1 MADSNTQANWRIE
14 QDADGVAWLCFDK
27 AGASANVLS
36 TAVMLELSERL
47 KEVAAMRPKGLVIYS
62 GKKSGFI
69 AGADIKEI
77 KDLRVQEE
85 AYRMARGGQLIF
97 EQIEKLSCP
106 SAALI
111 NGYCLGG
118 GLELSLA
125 CTYRVG
131 VDDDKLALGLPEVKI
146 GVHPGFGGSV
156 RSVRLVGVLPAMGF
170 MLSGRNVR
178 GKEALKIG
186 LVDKLVKEADARDAA
201 KRLVLAGA
209 PKKSAPFVQKLLGSA
224 PLRPFIANILVKQ
237 VQAAKVRRDHYPAPY
252 AVIDL
257 WKKYAAGESQFEAEA
272 RSFGHMLELDVSHN
286 LMRVFLLQD
295 RLKSLGKKSD
305 LALKHVH
312 VIGAGTMGGDIAAW
326 CALRGFE
333 VTLQD
338 REEKY
343 IQPALGRAR
352 KLFEKKLK
360 GAEVDAATARLKMD
374 VAGDGAKDAQ
384 VAIEAIFED
393 VDAKQTLYKK
403 LDAVMGPDEVLA
415 TNTSSIRLETL
426 RTVLKQPTRLVG
438 LHFFNPVAKMP
449 LVEVIHAEDTPKEVV
464 AKALAFARH
473 IDKLAVP
480 VKSAPGFLVNRI
492 LMPYMMEAMLA
503 ADDGVALEA
512 IDQAA
517 LDFGMPMGPAELAD
531 TVGLDVSLSVAKVFA
546 KEFDK
551 KIPAS
556 LVKLVEAK
564 KLGRKTGEGFYKYA
578 DGKPVKDKSKARGAT
593 QDLQD
598 RLILPMLNEAVA
610 VLREG
615 IVADADL
622 LDAGVIFGTGFAP
635 FRGGPINY
643 IRAAGAA
650 KVEAR
655 LGQLAEVHGPRFKP
669 DVGWSAAALKEP
681 KA

>member
-1 MADSNTQANWRIE
+1 MSDSNIQANWRIE
-14 QDADGVAWLCFDK
+14 QDADGVVWLCFDK

-36 TAVMLELSERL
+36 SPVMFELSDKL
-47 KEVAAMRPKGLVIYS
+47 KQIAQMKPKGLVIWS
-62 GKKSGFI
+62 AKKTGFI

-77 KDLRVQEE
+77 KDLRTHDE
-85 AYRMARGGQLIF
+85 AFRVTRGGQQIV
-97 EQIEKLSCP
+97 EQIEKLPCP

-111 NGYCLGG
+111 NGFCLGG
-118 GLELSLA
+118 GLELALA

-131 VDDDKLALGLPEVKI
+131 VDDEKLALGLPEVKI
-146 GVHPGFGGSV
+146 GVHPGFGGTV
-156 RSVRLVGVLPAMGF
+156 RSVRLVGVLPAMSF

-178 GKEALKIG
+178 GKEAIRIG
-186 LVDKLVKEADARDAA
+186 LIDKLVKEDMARPTAA
-201 KRLVLAGA
+201 RLVLKGT
-209 PKKSAPFVQKLLGSA
+209 PKKSAPALQKLLGF
-224 PLRPFIANILVKQ
+224 PLFRPLIANVLVKQ
-237 VQAAKVRRDHYPAPY
+237 IQAAKVRRDHYPAPY
-252 AVIDL
+252 AVVDL
-257 WKKYAAGESQFEAEA
+257 WKQYDASEAQYEAEA
-272 RSFGHMLELDVSHN
+272 HSFAKMMELDVSHN

-295 RLKSLGKKSD
+295 RLKSLGKRSD
-305 LALKHVH
+305 LDLKHVH

-326 CALRGFE
+326 CALRGFT

-343 IQPALGRAR
+343 IQPAMGRAR

-360 GAEVDAATARLKMD
+360 GAAVQQATDRLKMD
-374 VAGDGAKDAQ
+374 VAGAGAKDAQ

-393 VDAKQTLYKK
+393 VNAKQELYKK
-403 LDAVMGPDEVLA
+403 LDAMMGPGEVLA

-426 RTVLKQPTRLVG
+426 RTVLKDPKRLVG

-449 LVEVIHAEDTPKEVV
+449 LVEVIHAEDTPKDVV
-464 AKALAFARH
+464 AKALAFTRH

-503 ADDGVALEA
+503 HDDGVSLEA
-512 IDQAA
+512 IDKAA
-517 LDFGMPMGPAELAD
+517 LDYGMPMGPAELAD

-546 KEFDK
+546 KEFNK
-551 KIPAS
+551 KIPDS

-564 KLGRKTGEGFYKYA
+564 RLGRKTNEGFYKYV
-578 DGKPVKDKSKARGAT
+578 DGKPQKDKSKAGT
-593 QDLQD
+593 TDQDLQD

-635 FRGGPINY
+635 FRGGPVNY
-643 IRAAGAA
+643 IRAAGADA
-650 KVEAR
+650 LLAR
-655 LGQLAEVHGPRFKP
+655 LEQQAQKHGERFKP
-669 DVGWSAAALKEP
+669 DAGWGAAALREA

>member
-1 MADSNTQANWRIE
+1 MADSNTQANWRLE

-27 AGASANVLS
+27 AGASTNVLS
-36 TAVMLELSERL
+36 TTVMLELSEML
-47 KEVAAMRPKGLVIYS
+47 KQVAVQKPKGLVIYS
-62 GKKSGFI
+62 AKKNGFI

-97 EQIEKLSCP
+97 DQIEKLPCP
-106 SAALI
+106 SVALI
-111 NGYCLGG
+111 HGFCLGG
-118 GLELSLA
+118 GLELSMA

-131 VDDDKLALGLPEVKI
+131 IDTDALALGLPEVKI

-156 RSVRLVGVLPAMGF
+156 RSVRICGVLPAMSF

-186 LVDKLVKEADARDAA
+186 LVDKLVKEDMARPDAA
-201 KRLVLAGA
+201 RLVLGGR
-209 PKKSAPFVQKLLGSA
+209 PKKAASFVQKLLGLA
-224 PLRPFIANILVKQ
+224 PLRPFIASMLVKQ
-237 VQAAKVRRDHYPAPY
+237 VKAAKVRRDHYPAPY

-257 WKKYAAGESQFEAEA
+257 WKKYAATEPQFEAEA
-272 RSFGHMLELDVSHN
+272 RSFGHMLELDVSHS

-305 LALKHVH
+305 LDLKHVH

-326 CALRGFE
+326 CALRGYE

-360 GAEVDAATARLKMD
+360 GAEVDKATARLKMD

-393 VDAKQTLYKK
+393 VDAKQALYKK
-403 LDAVMGPDEVLA
+403 LDAVMGPGEVLA

-426 RTVLKQPTRLVG
+426 RTVLKEPTRLVG

-449 LVEVIHAEDTPKEVV
+449 LVEVIHSEDTPKEVI
-464 AKALAFARH
+464 AKALAFTRH

-503 ADDGVALEA
+503 HDDGVALEA

-551 KIPAS
+551 KIPES

-564 KLGRKTGEGFYKYA
+564 KLGRKTNEGFYKYA
-578 DGKPVKDKSKARGAT
+578 DGKPVKDRSKAQGAT

-615 IVADADL
+615 VVADTEL

-643 IRAAGAA
+643 IRATG
-650 KVEAR
+650 VDR
-655 LGQLAEVHGPRFKP
+655 LKTRLKELAQKHGPRFQP
-669 DVGWSAAALKEP
+669 DAGWAAAALKEP

>member
-1 MADSNTQANWRIE
+1 MADSNPNWRFE
-14 QDADGVAWLCFDK
+14 QDADGVVWLCFDK

-36 TAVMLELSERL
+36 SAVMYELSDKL
-47 KEVAAMRPKGLVIYS
+47 KQIAALKPKGLVIYS

-77 KDLRVQEE
+77 KDLRIHDE
-85 AYRMARGGQLIF
+85 AFRVTRGGQQIV

-111 NGYCLGG
+111 NGFCLGG
-118 GLELSLA
+118 GLELAMS

-146 GVHPGFGGSV
+146 GVHPGFGGTV
-156 RSVRLVGVLPAMGF
+156 RSVRICGVLPAMSF

-186 LVDKLVKEADARDAA
+186 LIDRLAKEDMARPTAS
-201 KRLVLAGA
+201 RLVLKGQ
-209 PKKSAPFVQKLLGSA
+209 PKKTAPFIQKLLGSA
-224 PLRPFIANILVKQ
+224 LLRPIIANVLVKQ
-237 VQAAKVRRDHYPAPY
+237 VKAAKIRRDHYPAPY

-257 WKKYAAGESQFEAEA
+257 WKKYAASEAQFEAEA
-272 RSFGHMLELDVSHN
+272 HSFAKMMELDVSHN

-312 VIGAGTMGGDIAAW
+312 VVGAGTMGGDIAAW
-326 CALRGFE
+326 CALRGFT

-343 IQPALGRAR
+343 VLPALGRAR
-352 KLFEKKLK
+352 KLFEKKLR
-360 GAEVDAATARLKMD
+360 GSEVDAATARLKMD
-374 VAGDGAKDAQ
+374 VAGAGAKDAQ

-393 VDAKQTLYKK
+393 VNAKQDLYKK

-449 LVEVIHAEDTPKEVV
+449 LVEVIHADDTPKEVV

-503 ADDGVALEA
+503 HDDGIALEA
-512 IDQAA
+512 IDKAA

-546 KEFDK
+546 KEFNK
-551 KIPAS
+551 KIPDS

-564 KLGRKTGEGFYKYA
+564 KFGRKTNEGYYTYV
-578 DGKPVKDKSKARGAT
+578 DGKPQKDQSKAGPT
-593 QDLQD
+593 DPDLQD

-610 VLREG
+610 VLREQ
-615 IVADADL
+615 IVADAEL

-635 FRGGPINY
+635 FRGGPVNY
-643 IRAAGAA
+643 IRSVGVDALRS
-650 KVEAR
+650 R
-655 LGQLAEVHGPRFKP
+655 LVKQAQKHGDRFKA
-669 DVGWSAAALKEP
+669 DAGWNAPTLKEP

>member
-1 MADSNTQANWRIE
+1 MPENNTQANWRYE
-14 QDADGVAWLCFDK
+14 QDADGVVWLCFDK

-36 TAVMLELSERL
+36 SAVMYELSDKL
-47 KEVAAMRPKGLVIYS
+47 KQITQMRPKGLVIHS
-62 GKKSGFI
+62 AKKTGFI

-77 KDLRVQEE
+77 KDLRTHDE
-85 AYRMARGGQLIF
+85 AFGLTRGGQQIV
-97 EQIEKLSCP
+97 EQLEKLPCP

-111 NGYCLGG
+111 NGFCLGG

-146 GVHPGFGGSV
+146 GVHPGFGGTV
-156 RSVRLVGVLPAMGF
+156 RSVRLVGVLPAMSF
-170 MLSGRNVR
+170 MLSGRSVR
-178 GKEALKIG
+178 GREALKIG
-186 LVDKLVKEADARDAA
+186 LIDKLVKEDMGRPTAA
-201 KRLVLAGA
+201 RLVLNGA
-209 PKKSAPFVQKLLGSA
+209 PKRQPPFIQRLLGSA
-224 PLRPFIANILVKQ
+224 LLRPIIANVLVKQ
-237 VQAAKVRRDHYPAPY
+237 VKAAKVRRDHYPAPY

-257 WKKYAAGESQFEAEA
+257 WKKYAAGEAQYEAEA
-272 RSFGHMLELDVSHN
+272 HSFAKMMELDVSHN

-295 RLKSLGKKSD
+295 RLKSLGRKSD

-326 CALRGFE
+326 CALRGFT

-343 IQPALGRAR
+343 IQPAMGRAR

-360 GAEVDAATARLKMD
+360 GAEVAAATARLKMD
-374 VAGDGAKDAQ
+374 VAGAGAKDAQ

-393 VDAKQTLYKK
+393 VNAKQDLYKK
-403 LDAVMGPDEVLA
+403 LDAVMGSDEVLA

-449 LVEVIHAEDTPKEVV
+449 LVEVIHADDTPKEVV

-503 ADDGVALEA
+503 HDDGISLEA
-512 IDQAA
+512 IDKAA

-546 KEFDK
+546 KEFNK
-551 KIPAS
+551 KIPDS

-564 KLGRKTGEGFYKYA
+564 KLGRKTNEGYYKYV
-578 DGKPVKDKSKARGAT
+578 DGKPQKDKSKAGPT
-593 QDLQD
+593 DLDLQD
-598 RLILPMLNEAVA
+598 RLILPMLNEAVM
-610 VLREG
+610 VLREQ
-615 IVADADL
+615 IVADAEL

-635 FRGGPINY
+635 FRGGPVNY
-643 IRAAGAA
+643 IRCVGVDTL
-650 KVEAR
+650 KGR
-655 LGQLAEVHGPRFKP
+655 LDKQVQKHGERFKP
-669 DVGWSAAALKEP
+669 DAGWSAATLREP

>member
-1 MADSNTQANWRIE
+1 MAENSAQVNWKIE
-14 QDADGVAWLCFDK
+14 QDADGVVWLCFDK
-27 AGASANVLS
+27 AGASTNVLS
-36 TAVMLELSERL
+36 TSTMYELADRL
-47 KEVAAMRPKGLVIYS
+47 KQVAQMKPTGLVIWS
-62 GKKSGFI
+62 AKKNGFI

-77 KDLRVQEE
+77 KDLRVQDE

-97 EQIEKLSCP
+97 EEIEKLSCP
-106 SAALI
+106 SVALI
-111 NGYCLGG
+111 NGFCLGG
-118 GLELSLA
+118 GLELAMS

-156 RSVRLVGVLPAMGF
+156 RSVRICGVLPAMSF

-186 LVDKLVKEADARDAA
+186 LIDKLTKEDMARPTAV
-201 KRLVLAGA
+201 RLISAHA
-209 PKKSAPFVQKLLGSA
+209 PKKTPPLLQKLLNSA
-224 PLRPFIANILVKQ
+224 PLRPLIASILVKQ
-237 VQAAKVRRDHYPAPY
+237 VKAAKVRRDHYPAPY
-252 AVIDL
+252 AVIDI
-257 WKKYAAGESQFEAEA
+257 WKKYAASDAQFEAEA
-272 RSFGHMLELDVSHN
+272 QSFGRMLELDVSHN

-312 VIGAGTMGGDIAAW
+312 VVGAGTMGGDIAAW
-326 CALRGFE
+326 CALRGFT

-343 IQPALGRAR
+343 VQPALGRAR
-352 KLFEKKLK
+352 KLFEKKLR

-374 VAGDGAKDAQ
+374 VAGAGAKDAQ

-393 VDAKQTLYKK
+393 VNAKQDLYRK
-403 LDAVMGPDEVLA
+403 LDALMGPDEVLA

-426 RTVLKQPTRLVG
+426 RTVLQQPTRLVG

-449 LVEVIHAEDTPKEVV
+449 LVEVIHADDTPKEVV

-503 ADDGVALEA
+503 HDDGISLEA
-512 IDQAA
+512 IDKAA

-551 KIPAS
+551 KIPES

-564 KLGRKTGEGFYKYA
+564 KLGRKTNEGYYRYV
-578 DGKPVKDKSKARGAT
+578 DGKPQKDQSKAGPT
-593 QDLQD
+593 DTDLQD

-610 VLREG
+610 VLREQ
-615 IVADADL
+615 IVADAEL

-635 FRGGPINY
+635 FRGGPVNY
-643 IRAAGAA
+643 IRCVGVDAL
-650 KVEAR
+650 KAR
-655 LGQLAEVHGPRFKP
+655 LEKQAQKHGARFKA
-669 DVGWSAAALKEP
+669 DAGWSAPALQEP

>member
-1 MADSNTQANWRIE
+1 MPDNTTQTNWRIE
-14 QDADGVAWLCFDK
+14 QDADSVVWLCFDK

-36 TAVMLELSERL
+36 TAVMYELSEKL
-47 KEVAAMRPKGLVIYS
+47 KQIAQMKPKGLVIWS
-62 GKKSGFI
+62 AKKSGFI

-77 KDLRVQEE
+77 KDLRAHDQAFQVT
-85 AYRMARGGQLIF
+85 RGGQQIV
-97 EQIEKLSCP
+97 EQIEKLPCP

-111 NGYCLGG
+111 NGFCLGG

-146 GVHPGFGGSV
+146 GVHPGFGGTV
-156 RSVRLVGVLPAMGF
+156 RSVRLCGVLPAMSF

-186 LVDKLVKEADARDAA
+186 LIDKLVKEDMARPTAA
-201 KRLVLAGA
+201 RLVLKGD
-209 PKKSAPFVQKLLGSA
+209 PKKSAPGLQKLLGSA
-224 PLRPFIANILVKQ
+224 LLRPIIANVLAKQ
-237 VQAAKVRRDHYPAPY
+237 VKAAKVRRDHYPAPY

-257 WKKYAAGESQFEAEA
+257 WKKYGASEAQYEAEA
-272 RSFGHMLELDVSHN
+272 HSFADMMVLDVSHN

-305 LALKHVH
+305 LDLKHVH

-326 CALRGFE
+326 CALRGYN

-343 IQPALGRAR
+343 IQPAMGRAR
-352 KLFEKKLK
+352 KLFEKKLR

-393 VDAKQTLYKK
+393 VNAKQDLYKK
-403 LDAVMGPDEVLA
+403 LDAVMGPGEVLA

-426 RTVLKQPTRLVG
+426 RTVLKDPKRLVG

-503 ADDGVALEA
+503 HDDGIALEA
-512 IDQAA
+512 IDKAA

-546 KEFDK
+546 KEFNK
-551 KIPAS
+551 KIPDS

-564 KLGRKTGEGFYKYA
+564 KLGRKTNEGYYKYV
-578 DGKPVKDKSKARGAT
+578 DGKPQKDRSKAGPTDA
-593 QDLQD
+593 DLQD
-598 RLILPMLNEAVA
+598 RLILPMLNEAVM
-610 VLREG
+610 VLREQ
-615 IVADADL
+615 IVADAEL

-635 FRGGPINY
+635 FRGGPVNY
-643 IRAAGAA
+643 IRCMGVDAL
-650 KVEAR
+650 KAR
-655 LGQLAEVHGPRFKP
+655 LEKQAQKHGDRFKP
-669 DVGWSAAALKEP
+669 DAGWSAATLREP

>member
-1 MADSNTQANWRIE
+1 MSDSNTQPNWRFE
-14 QDADGVAWLCFDK
+14 QDADGVVWLCFDK
-27 AGASANVLS
+27 AGGSANVLS
-36 TAVMLELSERL
+36 SAVMYELSDKL
-47 KEVAAMRPKGLVIYS
+47 KQIAQMKPKGLVIWS
-62 GKKSGFI
+62 AKKSGFI

-77 KDLRVQEE
+77 KDLRRHEE
-85 AYRMARGGQLIF
+85 AFRLTRGGQQIV
-97 EQIEKLSCP
+97 EQIEKLPCP

-111 NGYCLGG
+111 NGFCLGG
-118 GLELSLA
+118 GLELALA

-131 VDDDKLALGLPEVKI
+131 IDDDKLALGLPEVKI
-146 GVHPGFGGSV
+146 GVHPGFGGTV
-156 RSVRLVGVLPAMGF
+156 RSVRLVGVLSAMSF

-186 LVDKLVKEADARDAA
+186 LIDKLVKEDMARPTAA
-201 KRLVLAGA
+201 RLVLKGE
-209 PKKSAPFVQKLLGSA
+209 PKKSAPALQKILGVA
-224 PLRPFIANILVKQ
+224 LFRPLIANVLVKQ
-237 VQAAKVRRDHYPAPY
+237 IKAAKVRRDHYPAPY
-252 AVIDL
+252 AVVDL
-257 WKKYAAGESQFEAEA
+257 WKRYNASEAQYEAEA
-272 RSFGHMLELDVSHN
+272 HSFAKMMELDVSHN

-305 LALKHVH
+305 LDLKHVH

-326 CALRGFE
+326 CALRGFS

-360 GAEVDAATARLKMD
+360 GAAVQQATDRLKMD
-374 VAGDGAKDAQ
+374 VAGTGAKDAQ

-393 VDAKQTLYKK
+393 VNAKQDLYKK
-403 LDAVMGPDEVLA
+403 LDAVMGPGEVLA

-426 RTVLKQPTRLVG
+426 RTVLKDPKRLVG

-449 LVEVIHAEDTPKEVV
+449 LVEVIHVEDTPKEVV
-464 AKALAFARH
+464 AKALAFTRH

-503 ADDGVALEA
+503 HDDGVTLEA
-512 IDQAA
+512 IDKAA
-517 LDFGMPMGPAELAD
+517 LDYGMPMGPAELAD

-546 KEFDK
+546 KEFNK
-551 KIPAS
+551 KIPDS

-564 KLGRKTGEGFYKYA
+564 KLGRKTNEGFYKYV
-578 DGKPVKDKSKARGAT
+578 DGKPQKDQAKAGAT
-593 QDLQD
+593 DKELQD

-635 FRGGPINY
+635 FRGGPVNY
-643 IRAAGAA
+643 IRASGADA
-650 KVEAR
+650 LRTR
-655 LGQLAEVHGPRFKP
+655 LEQLAQKHGERFTP
-669 DVGWSAAALKEP
+669 DSGWSAAALREP

>member
-1 MADSNTQANWRIE
+1 MADTNWRIE
-14 QDADGVAWLCFDK
+14 QDADGVVWLCFDK

-36 TAVMLELSERL
+36 SAVMLELSEKL
-47 KEVAAMRPKGLVIYS
+47 KLIAQMKPRGLVIWS
-62 GKKSGFI
+62 AKKSGFI

-77 KDLRVQEE
+77 KDLRVHDQ
-85 AYRMARGGQLIF
+85 AFQVTRSGQQIV
-97 EQIEKLSCP
+97 EQIEKLPCA

-111 NGYCLGG
+111 NGFCLGG

-131 VDDDKLALGLPEVKI
+131 VDDDRLALGLPEVKI
-146 GVHPGFGGSV
+146 GVHPGFGGTV
-156 RSVRLVGVLPAMGF
+156 RSVRLVGVLPAMSF

-186 LVDKLVKEADARDAA
+186 LIDKLAKEDMARPTAA
-201 KRLVLAGA
+201 RLVLKAE
-209 PKKSAPFVQKLLGSA
+209 PKKSAPFLQKLLGSA
-224 PLRPFIANILVKQ
+224 LLRPLIANVLVKQ
-237 VQAAKVRRDHYPAPY
+237 IKAAKVRRDHYPAPY
-252 AVIDL
+252 AVVDL
-257 WKKYAAGESQFEAEA
+257 WKKYGASEAQYEAEA
-272 RSFGHMLELDVSHN
+272 HSFAKMMELDVSHN

-295 RLKSLGKKSD
+295 RLKGLGKKSD
-305 LALKHVH
+305 LDLKHVH

-326 CALRGFE
+326 CALRGYS

-352 KLFEKKLK
+352 KLFEKKLR

-374 VAGDGAKDAQ
+374 VAGAGAKDAQ

-393 VDAKQTLYKK
+393 VNAKQDLYKK
-403 LDAVMGPDEVLA
+403 LDAVMGADEVLA

-438 LHFFNPVAKMP
+438 LHFFNPVAMMP
-449 LVEVIHAEDTPKEVV
+449 LVEVIHAEDTPKDVV

-503 ADDGVALEA
+503 HDDGVSLEA
-512 IDQAA
+512 IDKAA

-546 KEFDK
+546 KEFNK
-551 KIPAS
+551 KIPDS

-564 KLGRKTGEGFYKYA
+564 KLGRKTNEGYYKYV
-578 DGKPVKDKSKARGAT
+578 DGKAQKDKSKAGPT
-593 QDLQD
+593 DPDLQD
-598 RLILPMLNEAVA
+598 RLILPMLNEAVM
-610 VLREG
+610 VLREQV
-615 IVADADL
+615 VADADL

-635 FRGGPINY
+635 FRGGPVNY
-643 IRAAGAA
+643 IRCMGVDAL
-650 KVEAR
+650 KAR
-655 LGQLAEVHGPRFKP
+655 LEKQAQKHGERFKP
-669 DVGWSAAALKEP
+669 DAGWSAAALKEA

>member
-1 MADSNTQANWRIE
+1 MADSNNNWRIE
-14 QDADGVAWLCFDK
+14 QDADGVVWLCFDK

-36 TAVMLELSERL
+36 SAVMYELSDKL
-47 KEVAAMRPKGLVIYS
+47 KQVAGMKPKGLVIWS
-62 GKKSGFI
+62 AKKSGFI

-77 KDLRVQEE
+77 KDLRTHDE
-85 AYRMARGGQLIF
+85 AFRVTRGGQQIV
-97 EQIEKLSCP
+97 EQIEKLPCP

-111 NGYCLGG
+111 NGFCLGG
-118 GLELSLA
+118 GLELSMA

-146 GVHPGFGGSV
+146 GVHPGFGGTV
-156 RSVRLVGVLPAMGF
+156 RSVRICGVLPAMSF

-186 LVDKLVKEADARDAA
+186 LIDKLAKEDMARPTAA
-201 KRLVLAGA
+201 RLVLKGA
-209 PKKSAPFVQKLLGSA
+209 PKRTAPSLQRLLGSA
-224 PLRPFIANILVKQ
+224 LFRPLVANVLVKQ
-237 VQAAKVRRDHYPAPY
+237 VKAAKVRRDHYPAPY

-257 WKKYAAGESQFEAEA
+257 WKKYNASEPQYEAEA
-272 RSFGHMLELDVSHN
+272 NSFAKMMELDVSHN

-326 CALRGFE
+326 CALRGFS

-352 KLFEKKLK
+352 KLFEKKLR

-374 VAGDGAKDAQ
+374 VAGAGAADAQ

-393 VDAKQTLYKK
+393 VNAKQDLYKK

-449 LVEVIHAEDTPKEVV
+449 LVEVIHADDTPKEVV

-503 ADDGVALEA
+503 HDDGISLEA
-512 IDQAA
+512 IDKAA

-546 KEFDK
+546 KEFNK
-551 KIPAS
+551 KIPDS

-564 KLGRKTGEGFYKYA
+564 KLGRKTNEGYYKYV
-578 DGKPVKDKSKARGAT
+578 DGKPQKDKSKAGAT
-593 QDLQD
+593 DTDLQD
-598 RLILPMLNEAVA
+598 RLILPMLNEAVM
-610 VLREG
+610 VLREQ
-615 IVADADL
+615 IVGDAEL

-635 FRGGPINY
+635 FRGGPVNY
-643 IRAAGAA
+643 IRSTGVDAL
-650 KVEAR
+650 KTR
-655 LGQLAEVHGPRFKP
+655 LERQAQKHGDRFKP
-669 DVGWSAAALKEP
+669 DAGWSAATLREP

>member
-1 MADSNTQANWRIE
+1 MADTNWRIE
-14 QDADGVAWLCFDK
+14 QDADGVVWLCFDK

-36 TAVMLELSERL
+36 SAVMLELSEKL
-47 KEVAAMRPKGLVIYS
+47 KQVAQMKPRGLVIWS
-62 GKKSGFI
+62 AKKSGFI

-77 KDLRVQEE
+77 KDLRVHDQ
-85 AYRMARGGQLIF
+85 AFQVTRSGQQIV
-97 EQIEKLSCP
+97 EQIEKLPCA

-111 NGYCLGG
+111 NGFCLGG

-131 VDDDKLALGLPEVKI
+131 VDDDRLALGLPEVKI
-146 GVHPGFGGSV
+146 GVHPGFGGTV
-156 RSVRLVGVLPAMGF
+156 RSVRLVGVLPAMSF

-178 GKEALKIG
+178 GREALKIG
-186 LVDKLVKEADARDAA
+186 LIDKLAKEDMARPTAA
-201 KRLVLAGA
+201 RLVLKAE
-209 PKKSAPFVQKLLGSA
+209 PKKSAPFLQKLLGSA
-224 PLRPFIANILVKQ
+224 LLRPLIANVLVKQ
-237 VQAAKVRRDHYPAPY
+237 IKAAKVRRDHYPAPY
-252 AVIDL
+252 AVVDL
-257 WKKYAAGESQFEAEA
+257 WKKYGASEAQYEAEA
-272 RSFGHMLELDVSHN
+272 HSFAKMMELDVSHN

-295 RLKSLGKKSD
+295 RLKGLGKKSD
-305 LALKHVH
+305 LDLKHVH

-326 CALRGFE
+326 CALRGYS

-352 KLFEKKLK
+352 KLFEKKLR

-374 VAGDGAKDAQ
+374 VAGAGAKDAQ

-393 VDAKQTLYKK
+393 VNAKQDLYKK
-403 LDAVMGPDEVLA
+403 LDAVMGPGEVLA

-426 RTVLKQPTRLVG
+426 RTVLKEPTRLVG

-503 ADDGVALEA
+503 HDDGISLEA
-512 IDQAA
+512 IDKAA

-546 KEFDK
+546 KEFNK
-551 KIPAS
+551 KIPDS

-564 KLGRKTGEGFYKYA
+564 KLGRKTNEGYYKYM
-578 DGKPVKDKSKARGAT
+578 DGKPQKDRSKAGPT
-593 QDLQD
+593 DPDLQD
-598 RLILPMLNEAVA
+598 RLILPMLNEAVM
-610 VLREG
+610 VLREQV
-615 IVADADL
+615 VADADL

-635 FRGGPINY
+635 FRGGPVNY
-643 IRAAGAA
+643 IRCVGVDAL
-650 KVEAR
+650 KTR
-655 LGQLAEVHGPRFKP
+655 LEKQAQKHGERFKP
-669 DVGWSAAALKEP
+669 DAGWSAAALKEA